1 MQNVDSLFLKIPSC
15 TYGTIPLVLHGKTNC
30 TTQPDK
36 RKVNQLNKLQLNYLH
51 KSIKNNFNAVVTISM
66 INKRKEQKYQKNVKK
81 GKTIMDRLHVL
92 NRCEPQFFKSCAFD
106 HM

>member
-15 TYGTIPLVLHGKTNC
+15 TYGTIQLVLHGKTNC

-51 KSIKNNFNAVVTISM
+51 KSIKKQFQCCSYYKYDQQKKRTKVSKKIEKREDNNGPIT
-66 INKRKEQKYQKNVKK
+66 
-81 GKTIMDRLHVL
+81 
-92 NRCEPQFFKSCAFD
+92 CFKPL
-106 HM
+106 

>member
-36 RKVNQLNKLQLNYLH
+36 RKVNQLNKLQLDYLH
-51 KSIKNNFNAVVTISM
+51 KSIQNNFNAVAC
-66 INKRKEQKYQKNVKK
+66 RYRYLYYKNFFLKK
-81 GKTIMDRLHVL
+81 NSK
-92 NRCEPQFFKSCAFD
+92 F
-106 HM
+106 